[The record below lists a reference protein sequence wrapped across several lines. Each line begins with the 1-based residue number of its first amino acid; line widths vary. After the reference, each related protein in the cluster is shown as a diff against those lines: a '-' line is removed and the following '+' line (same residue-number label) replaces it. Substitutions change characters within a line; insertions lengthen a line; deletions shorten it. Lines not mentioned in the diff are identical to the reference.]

1 MPRNVFIIDDADF
14 MIDMIRMILEDADY
28 RVVGSSTDSTVA
40 LSQLRELTVAPKPT
54 AVDIVIVDLHMPKL
68 DGFETI
74 RRLREIFPSVKVLLV
89 TANSSLP
96 VALKARELRID
107 GFVVKPF
114 EPEVLLEQLARLT

>member
-40 LSQLRELTVAPKPT
+40 LSQLRELAVAPKPT

-96 VALKARELRID
+96 VALKARELKID

-114 EPEVLLEQLARLT
+114 EPEVLVEQIARLA

>member
-40 LSQLRELTVAPKPT
+40 LSQLRELAVAPKPT

-114 EPEVLLEQLARLT
+114 EPEVLVEQIARLA

>member
-28 RVVGSSTDSTVA
+28 RVVGASTDSTVA
-40 LSQLRELTVAPKPT
+40 LSQLRELAGAPKPT
-54 AVDIVIVDLHMPKL
+54 SVDIVIVDLHMPKL
-68 DGFETI
+68 DGFETV
-74 RRLREIFPSVKVLLV
+74 RRLREIFPSAKVLLV
-89 TANSSLP
+89 TANSSLS

-114 EPEVLLEQLARLT
+114 EPEVLVEQIARLV